1 MGVKPDHNGKRWI
14 MLNILQGTKAKKLT
28 SISKLRIN
36 QIAGQ
41 WSLKWFGSH
50 FGQISS
56 CDITPGGV
64 KFSKNTKIHDGL
76 TYKALRRRFYRV
88 ITCRWCWKMNISNWT
103 PLLKLKNGTCDYPIP
118 LVVCWIYFRKYCYGA
133 WHEIMNEMLSV
144 FHWRDVILK

>member
-1 MGVKPDHNGKRWI
+1 

-76 TYKALRRRFYRV
+76 TYKALRRRFYQV
-88 ITCRWCWKMNISNWT
+88 IACRWCWKMNISNWT
-103 PLLKLKNGTCDYPIP
+103 PVLKLKNGT
-118 LVVCWIYFRKYCYGA
+118 LW
-133 WHEIMNEMLSV
+133 LSHSFGSV
-144 FHWRDVILK
+144 LNLFPQTLLRRLIWNYEWNAFSISLKGCNFKVEFILPD